1 MESAKYTNGHQAN
14 GRHAERYYTNAYVG
28 RGATRNLITGGM
40 GFIGSHLAEALLNAG
55 QQVTVLDNLS
65 TGRVDNIQHLVG
77 HPNFRFAVDDISNP
91 VIIDRLVSECDLVY
105 HMAASVGVKL
115 IIENPIQTVENN
127 IVGTECVLKAAVRYR
142 TKVFIAS
149 TSEVY
154 GKGQRVPFAED
165 DDVVLGPTS
174 RNRWSYAASK
184 MMDEF
189 MGLAYYYQKK
199 LPVVVF
205 RLFNTVGPRQTGQY
219 GMVVPRLV
227 RQALQGDLLTVYGDG
242 QQSRCFLHVH
252 DAVAAILALA
262 ECPEAPGEV
271 FNIGST
277 EEVTILELA
286 QRVIQTV
293 NQRQHNG
300 QVANSNGHVAH
311 LLQNGAAMNDQIVL
325 VPYTDAY
332 AAGFEDMRRRV
343 PSLAK
348 IRIYTGW
355 QPKRSLTQI
364 LEDVIAAHV
373 ERQRQEEQPPATPRG
388 EKQQPKV
395 REVVAA

>member
-1 MESAKYTNGHQAN
+1 METHKYAKGI
-14 GRHAERYYTNAYVG
+14 
-28 RGATRNLITGGM
+28 TRNLITGGM

-65 TGRVDNIQHLVG
+65 TGQFENIQHLVG
-77 HPNFRFAVDDISNP
+77 HPHFRFAVDNISNP
-91 VIIDRLVSECDLVY
+91 VIIDRLVSECDVVF
-105 HMAASVGVKL
+105 HMAATVGVKL
-115 IIENPIQTVENN
+115 IVENPVQTVENN
-127 IVGTECVLKAAVRYR
+127 IIGTECVLKAAVRYR

-174 RNRWSYAASK
+174 RSRWSYAASK
-184 MMDEF
+184 MVDEF

-199 LPVVVF
+199 LPVVIF
-205 RLFNTVGPRQTGQY
+205 RLFNTVGPRQTGRY
-219 GMVVPRLV
+219 GMVIPRFV
-227 RQALQGDLLTVYGDG
+227 QQALRNEPLTVYGDG
-242 QQSRCFLHVH
+242 EQSRCFLHVY

-262 ECPEAPGEV
+262 DCPEAPGEV

-277 EEVTILELA
+277 EEITIRMLA
-286 QRVIQTV
+286 QRVMQAV
-293 NQRQHNG
+293 HAR
-300 QVANSNGHVAH
+300 ASNGYTSNGAHHQNGVVH
-311 LLQNGAAMNDQIVL
+311 LLDANGSRAKKPLDERVVL

-332 AAGFEDMRRRV
+332 AVGFEDMRRRV

-355 QPKRSLTQI
+355 QPKQTLNQI
-364 LEDVIAAHV
+364 LEDVIAASL
-373 ERQRQEEQPPATPRG
+373 
-388 EKQQPKV
+388 EKQKEGNLDEQAPIDKSHV
-395 REVVAA
+395 QEQQRAGKAREVMPPDLIAA